1 MPYFDNEG
9 CQLHYE
15 DYGHGQPLLLVHGLG
30 SSTRDWEYQIP
41 LLARHYRVL
50 ALDVRGHGRSDKPRG
65 PYRIADFADD
75 VVALIEHLQLPPVHL
90 VGISM
95 GGMIGFQLGVDRP
108 ELLRSLT
115 IVNSGPEVKARN
127 AREWLEIGK
136 RWTLSRLLSLDTIG
150 KALGKLLFPK
160 PEQAELR
167 RKIEERWPQNDKRAY
182 IASLNAIIGWGVRER
197 LDRITCPTLV
207 ISADHDYTPV
217 ERKREY
223 VAEMPNA
230 HLLVIE
236 NSRHATPM
244 DQPERFNNALLAFLG
259 EIANKEN

>member
-1 MPYFDNEG
+1 MGGLLGHEAVEG
-9 CQLHYE
+9 HDATQR
-15 DYGHGQPLLLVHGLG
+15 G
-30 SSTRDWEYQIP
+30 
-41 LLARHYRVL
+41 
-50 ALDVRGHGRSDKPRG
+50 LDVVG
-65 PYRIADFADD
+65 A
-75 VVALIEHLQLPPVHL
+75 VAVAAHQQVAA
-90 VGISM
+90 G
-95 GGMIGFQLGVDRP
+95 Q
-108 ELLRSLT
+108 
-115 IVNSGPEVKARN
+115 
-127 AREWLEIGK
+127 
-136 RWTLSRLLSLDTIG
+136 
-150 KALGKLLFPK
+150 

-182 IASLNAIIGWGVRER
+182 LASLDAIIGWGVRER

-236 NSRHATPM
+236 NSRHATPL